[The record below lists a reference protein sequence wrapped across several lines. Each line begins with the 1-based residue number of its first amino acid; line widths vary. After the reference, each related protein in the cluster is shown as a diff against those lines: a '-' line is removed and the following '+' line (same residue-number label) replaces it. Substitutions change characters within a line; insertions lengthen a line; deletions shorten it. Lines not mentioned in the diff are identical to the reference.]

1 MAVAQPPS
9 GQGSKACTGVDSDI
23 VARSH
28 IGIFI
33 NLSPFSQDSSSFLP
47 PSPTATRIPMMSRQ
61 FKQESATH
69 SPKNLDTLDI
79 DQYLN
84 LDQTLYPSPSTS
96 TTSSSRGKSVDTTD
110 YSRTFSNNTLVPR
123 QQQSQQPTYAGPSHQ
138 YDSYPQQTGFVA
150 GAYTSAV
157 ASAPTNDFS
166 SSFPDMDIGPIDG
179 YFSGMDTINEDF
191 DFNSLPSHNP
201 SFSASVDTEMAFDSP
216 VQDMFSSQ
224 SSSNFVDPT
233 VIGGQEDESAASTPV
248 QTTSTMRVWPGMHQ
262 QQAMTKQQQLQKQ
275 QLEQQQKMAQARVT
289 APPPQQRKAA
299 SKGATTGSNRPP
311 TDPIV
316 EERISRLL
324 NQMRQQCD
332 TQPKDEGSSPNNNA
346 PQYTRHRK
354 DEEDMDED
362 ERLLASEEG
371 KKLSSKERRQLR
383 NKVSARAF
391 RSRRKGKH
399 TASNLIN
406 FH

>member
-1 MAVAQPPS
+1 
-9 GQGSKACTGVDSDI
+9 
-23 VARSH
+23 
-28 IGIFI
+28 
-33 NLSPFSQDSSSFLP
+33 
-47 PSPTATRIPMMSRQ
+47 MMSHQ

-84 LDQTLYPSPSTS
+84 LDQTLYPSPTTSTS
-96 TTSSSRGKSVDTTD
+96 SSSRGKSVDTTD

-157 ASAPTNDFS
+157 ASVSSNDFS
-166 SSFPDMDIGPIDG
+166 SSFPDMDLSDMGPIDG
-179 YFSGMDTINEDF
+179 YFGGMDTINEDF

-201 SFSASVDTEMAFDSP
+201 SFSTPMDTEMAFDSP
-216 VQDMFSSQ
+216 VRDMFSSQ

-248 QTTSTMRVWPGMHQ
+248 QTTTNMRVWPGMHQ
-262 QQAMTKQQQLQKQ
+262 QQALTKQQQLHKQ
-275 QLEQQQKMAQARVT
+275 QQEQQQKMAQARVA
-289 APPPQQRKAA
+289 APPLPQKKAA
-299 SKGATTGSNRPP
+299 AKAPAGSNRPP

-324 NQMRQQCD
+324 SQMRQQCD
-332 TQPKDEGSSPNNNA
+332 TQPKDEGNSPNNNT

-399 TASNLIN
+399 TVSS
-406 FH
+406 F